1 MMKMHSYCAHNGML
15 SDIYRT
21 LKKEERR
28 LSDLLARQPDA
39 GAAIREEAD
48 KNRAEQLVKFKT
60 GGEDAGPLAALK
72 ESGVNGSSSIP
83 GTPLPIGTPA
93 IPAGATAVSTGYIS
107 HADVVK
113 MRLGGKG
120 RVDSSASTLS
130 ETSTTGDASFGKSS
144 SLSVDAAGGA
154 RSRAASVASEI
165 PLGTSLEPTHSVPGA
180 AREKDAHPLSYS
192 SDKLVSTLASNID
205 AMRAE
210 LTSQGSDD
218 ATTAGIE
225 AGEGKAIVW
234 PANVGWKEYW
244 IFMCMPT
251 LCYQLSYPRTT
262 TLVPAWSIH
271 LHRVN

>member
-28 LSDLLARQPDA
+28 LSDLLARQPD
-39 GAAIREEAD
+39 GGEAIRREAD
-48 KNRAEQLVKFKT
+48 KNRAEQLVKAKM

-72 ESGVNGSSSIP
+72 EGSLDASMSVP
-83 GTPLPIGTPA
+83 GTPLPLGTPA

-107 HADVVK
+107 HSDVLK

-120 RVDSSASTLS
+120 RAHSNASTVSEASTAGDESFATSSALAVAST
-130 ETSTTGDASFGKSS
+130 A
-144 SLSVDAAGGA
+144 GA
-154 RSRAASVASEI
+154 RSRAASVATEI
-165 PLGTSLEPTHSVPGA
+165 PLGTSLEPTHSVLGA
-180 AREKDAHPLSYS
+180 TPEKDAHALSYS
-192 SDKLVSTLASNID
+192 SDSLVSTLASNID

-225 AGEGKAIVW
+225 AGEGKAVVW

-244 IFMCMPT
+244 LFMCMPT

-262 TLVPAWSIH
+262 T
-271 LHRVN
+271 